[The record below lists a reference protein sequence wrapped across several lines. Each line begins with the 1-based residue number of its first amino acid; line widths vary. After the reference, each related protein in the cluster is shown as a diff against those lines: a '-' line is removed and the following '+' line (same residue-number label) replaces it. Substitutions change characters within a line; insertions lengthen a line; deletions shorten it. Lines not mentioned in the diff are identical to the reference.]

1 MVWGC
6 AATAAIVISF
16 VIGLPWGPIGLARSS
31 TICYWTIHMP
41 ILLTVA
47 TRQGPVRLRHVADAL
62 YPIFLGSVAAGMVL
76 YCGTLL
82 LSLPTP
88 ASLAVGL
95 TLAYLIHMLVLAILP
110 AGNRILRDA
119 LSLKSMYDGPK
130 RRPVRST

>member
-1 MVWGC
+1 
-6 AATAAIVISF
+6 
-16 VIGLPWGPIGLARSS
+16 
-31 TICYWTIHMP
+31 
-41 ILLTVA
+41 
-47 TRQGPVRLRHVADAL
+47 VRLRHVADAL